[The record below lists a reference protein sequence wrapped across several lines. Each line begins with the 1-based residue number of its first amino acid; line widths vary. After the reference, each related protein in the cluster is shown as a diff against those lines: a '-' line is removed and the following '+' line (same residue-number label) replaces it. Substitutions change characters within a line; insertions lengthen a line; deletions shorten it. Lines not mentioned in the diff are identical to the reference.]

1 MVFSDSW
8 ISIINTFIAL
18 SGLGITFYIANTVN
32 KKLDSERILKN
43 HLMEEVKSLRLY
55 EEEIFRYIIKNEHL
69 RPRYLKSQLGVL
81 DTRISDIMN
90 LLNKQY
96 GIQNSFLDDYQ
107 WKYSRI
113 IIDDETF
120 TSCFRDDI
128 EFSFQPQLIKDY
140 SNHRSNCMHL
150 FNDLIV
156 EINNA
161 KRKR

>member
-90 LLNKQY
+90 LLNKRVD
-96 GIQNSFLDDYQ
+96 IKKENK
-107 WKYSRI
+107 KYI
-113 IIDDETF
+113 V
-120 TSCFRDDI
+120 
-128 EFSFQPQLIKDY
+128 QL
-140 SNHRSNCMHL
+140 
-150 FNDLIV
+150 
-156 EINNA
+156 EILMLVA
-161 KRKR
+161 